1 MFRLSLKYPNGRS
14 HHLDYEGPRR
24 FRVGSEFEMFGR
36 RWRVND
42 IRAPKTRLG
51 ESGRVVTCEPLTQS
65 PSTQHVDYDQLVH
78 DLAAI
83 NDLLERTKTSR
94 SAAMQETRQDL
105 ERTRTRMLELL
116 AAYGPPSSS

>member
-51 ESGRVVTCEPLTQS
+51 ESGRVVSCEPLTDS
-65 PSTQHVDYDQLVH
+65 PSDRLDYEKLVR

-83 NDLLERTKTSR
+83 DDLLERTKTSR
-94 SAAMQETRQDL
+94 SVAMQKTRPDL

-116 AAYGPPSSS
+116 AAYGLPSSS